1 MRLAL
6 ATALCVGV
14 SYGAQLPVP
23 MVAPVMAVYLCVS
36 MDRALSPR
44 AGVGLALMVM
54 ATTGSGLLIAPILR
68 QAPFSGVL
76 ITGLCLFL
84 AFRHGLRG
92 GNALVSMFL
101 AAGVTLIAAA
111 GTTST
116 ALALTVVEGLG
127 KGLLCAA
134 AALGVSVWLI
144 PGPAA
149 PPRAAPPSAS
159 AMVPGDADRLAW
171 RATLVVMP
179 TFLLAMTDP
188 AGYLPIV
195 MKAIGLARQSCTTAR
210 QAALELVGS
219 TLMGGVLAMAFWLAL
234 GLFVHLWMYCLWMA
248 CIALL
253 VGRRLFGLRKG
264 RASPGFWSN
273 SLVTMI
279 ILLGQSVEDSAAGK
293 DVYRAFAIRMALF
306 TGVSLYAYAMALL
319 LDWRRSAPRAAV

>member
-14 SYGAQLPVP
+14 SYGAQLPIP

-36 MDRALSPR
+36 MDRALSLR

-149 PPRAAPPSAS
+149 PPRAAPAS
-159 AMVPGDADRLAW
+159 AIVPGDADRLAW

-188 AGYLPIV
+188 AAYLPIV
-195 MKAIGLARQSCTTAR
+195 MKAIGL
-210 QAALELVGS
+210 
-219 TLMGGVLAMAFWLAL
+219 LAMTFWLAL

-248 CIALL
+248 FIALL
-253 VGRRLFGLRKG
+253 VGRRLFGLRSA

-306 TGVSLYAYAMALL
+306 TGVSLYAYAMLLL
-319 LDWRRSAPRAAV
+319 LDRRRSAPRAAV

>member
-14 SYGAQLPVP
+14 SYGAQLPIP

-36 MDRALSPR
+36 MDRALSLR

-54 ATTGSGLLIAPILR
+54 GTTGSGLLIAPILR

-149 PPRAAPPSAS
+149 PPRAAPAS
-159 AMVPGDADRLAW
+159 AIVPVDADRLAW

-188 AGYLPIV
+188 AAYLPIV

-219 TLMGGVLAMAFWLAL
+219 TLMGGLLAMTFWLAL

-248 CIALL
+248 FIALL
-253 VGRRLFGLRKG
+253 VGRRLFGLRSA
-264 RASPGFWSN
+264 RTSPGLWSN

-306 TGVSLYAYAMALL
+306 TGVSLYAYAMLLL
-319 LDWRRSAPRAAV
+319 LDRRRSAPRAAV